1 MKKLLIIKALM
12 LLLIMAV
19 MLPMSLRA
27 QQNGDDY
34 FRAWDNEYDNRDALA
49 AWAITNQTFGDAPLG
64 SGLLILTVAGAG
76 YAISRRKRSR
86 KSIMMILV
94 LAMMLLFTQCRKN
107 LENMASGSENVR
119 ITLKV
124 NNGSRYD
131 VNIANG
137 KVTYTEGDVIYVGN
151 EGKYIGTLTCLKVGD
166 EYEFSGDITNPQTTD
181 YLHFYFVGGLTPD
194 NIAPNPGSLTAGE
207 TTSFTVDISDQ
218 SSKLPVLSYVHTA
231 EHYDGGTSYKCM
243 LENKCGLVKFTLVN
257 GTSEAVKVTGMKT
270 GATINF
276 ADPGNPIVANGTK
289 DAITLKSESET
300 EKWAIL
306 LPQDAVSDGL
316 ALIDGKAYS
325 CDMAAV
331 ENNSYITTNTI
342 DNTTPSTD
350 KVFTVSKNGNVVRF
364 SLGNL
369 QYDQTTQ
376 KYSFMAHQYD
386 MVETEY
392 QKVGNNY
399 SNQNI
404 VSLFGWG
411 TGDNPTNTSEDYNEY
426 QTFNDW
432 GDYCGDPTGHS
443 YHWYTLS
450 KDEWVW
456 LIGIR
461 SQADPGVNCREG
473 NRFLNAIITVDKNT
487 YYGLIIFPD
496 GYDGSIGSYTYN
508 NYDGRTNVSDDDW
521 SAMET
526 VGAVFLPAAGE
537 RGGPD
542 VLDNYDKIGN
552 YWSSTIEPDYPYHVL
567 SDNIAYQLLIS
578 DGFYGTAVGP
588 NSLDR
593 CFYGHSVRLVR

>member
-12 LLLIMAV
+12 LLLITAAI
-19 MLPMSLRA
+19 MLS
-27 QQNGDDY
+27 
-34 FRAWDNEYDNRDALA
+34 
-49 AWAITNQTFGDAPLG
+49 
-64 SGLLILTVAGAG
+64 
-76 YAISRRKRSR
+76 
-86 KSIMMILV
+86 
-94 LAMMLLFTQCRKN
+94 FTQCRKS
-107 LENMASGSENVR
+107 LENVTPAGGEKVC
-119 ITLKV
+119 ITLNV
-124 NNGSRYD
+124 SNGSRHD
-131 VNIANG
+131 VNPENG
-137 KVTYTEGDVIYVGN
+137 LVTYTEGDVIYVGN
-151 EGKYIGTLTCLKVGD
+151 EGKYIGTLTCHEADDHYV
-166 EYEFSGDITNPQTTD
+166 FVGDITNPQTTD
-181 YLHFYFVGGLTPD
+181 YLHFYFIGGLNVD
-194 NIAPNPGSLTAGE
+194 LSSLTVGE
-207 TTSFTVDISDQ
+207 TTSFDVDISNQ
-218 SSKLPVLSYVHTA
+218 ATTLPVLSYVHTA
-231 EHYDGGTSYKCM
+231 EHYYGETAYRCM
-243 LENKCGLVKFTLVN
+243 LENKCGLVKFTLAN
-257 GTSEAVKVTGMKT
+257 GNSEAVKITGMKT

-276 ADPGNPIVANGTK
+276 ADPGNPIVANGTR
-289 DAITLKSESET
+289 DAITMKSENET
-300 EKWAIL
+300 EKLAII
-306 LPQDAVSDGL
+306 LPQDAVTDGL
-316 ALIDGKAYS
+316 VLIDGVAYS
-325 CDMAAV
+325 YDMAAV
-331 ENNSYITTNTI
+331 TDNDYLTINI

-369 QYDQTTQ
+369 QYDKRTS
-376 KYSFMAHQYD
+376 KYSFMEHQYD
-386 MVETEY
+386 VVETEY
-392 QKVGNNY
+392 QNVGENY
-399 SNQNI
+399 SRQDI
-404 VSLFGWG
+404 VGLFGWG
-411 TGDNPTNTSEDYNEY
+411 TGDNPTMTSEDTLDYEV
-426 QTFNDW
+426 FKDW
-432 GDYCGDPTGHS
+432 GDYCGDPTGNS

-450 KDEWVW
+450 EDEWAW